1 MGHRGLEVTVH
12 RPVLGSLGQQWST
25 IDSFSVLFFL
35 ANRCYLVVAEG
46 DGEPSIVA
54 VDDLNAVVSRAAG
67 KREDYTKTFYTHR
80 KNVVLVNWCIIS
92 TFYCKDFVVNKYKCP
107 YPEK

>member
-35 ANRCYLVVAEG
+35 ANRCYLVVAER

-54 VDDLNAVVSRAAG
+54 VDDLYAVVSRAAG
-67 KREDYTKTFYTHR
+67 TVFIGPESDHWLCLSLTHS
-80 KNVVLVNWCIIS
+80 LTHS
-92 TFYCKDFVVNKYKCP
+92 LTP
-107 YPEK
+107 